1 MFKEIFDIYKVI
13 GAAFT
18 HVWFIVLPVAFYYVF
33 KLIWKDYIQMRWLM
47 SLKYDLLE
55 LVPPKLIEKSPQPME
70 SFFWGISGVL
80 KTHNPVDEWVKGEMT
95 FKFSLELVSDAGT
108 VHFYIRTPKQFRNL
122 VEAHLYAQYPDVV
135 INEVPDYVQDVPV
148 LVPNKEWDLWGTD
161 FELCQ
166 PDPYPIRTYKYFEES
181 VTGKMI
187 DPLGGLVEA
196 MGKLGP
202 GQKVWFQYVVIP
214 LKEEWNAEEHKII
227 DKLAGRVK
235 DEAGVFGGLMS
246 DLGDVFGNIGT
257 AMFGPV
263 EFKTTEEKDES
274 PLEFRLTPVE
284 KEILKAVENNLGKN
298 MFKIKMRF
306 LYLGKRENFDKT
318 TVSSFVG
325 GIKQFND
332 INLNSFRPNDKSKT
346 YASHLWVASRLR
358 FRQRKIFKR
367 YRDRDPT
374 GATFVL
380 STEELATV
388 FHLPDMS
395 VVAPSVTFVEAKQG
409 GAPANLPVE

>member
-1 MFKEIFDIYKVI
+1 MFGEIFSIFKVI
-13 GAAFT
+13 GEAFF
-18 HVWFIVLPVAFYYVF
+18 HVWFVVLPVAFYQLF
-33 KLIWKDYIQMRWLM
+33 KIIWKDYIQIKWLS
-47 SLKYDLLE
+47 SLKYDQLE
-55 LVPPKLIEKSPQPME
+55 IIPPKNLEKSPQPME
-70 SFFWGISGVL
+70 SIFWGISGVL
-80 KTHNPVDEWVKGEMT
+80 KTHNTVEEWVKGELT
-95 FKFSLELVSDAGT
+95 FKFSLELVSDEGT
-108 VHFYIRTPKQFRNL
+108 VHFYIRTPRQFRNL
-122 VEAHLYAQYPDVV
+122 IEAHLYAQYPDVV
-135 INEVPDYVQDVPV
+135 VNEVADYVQDVPAII
-148 LVPNKEWDLWGTD
+148 PNKEWDLWGTD
-161 FELCQ
+161 LELCQ

-187 DPLGGLVEA
+187 DPLAGLVET

-202 GQKVWFQYVVIP
+202 GQKIWFQYVVIP
-214 LKEEWNAEEHKII
+214 LHETWNAEEHEII
-227 DKLAGRVK
+227 DKLAGRVGEK
-235 DEAGVFGGLMS
+235 TGVFSGLLN
-246 DLGDVFGNIGT
+246 DLGDIFGNLGKGL
-257 AMFGPV
+257 FGPV
-263 EFKTTEEKDES
+263 EFAKKEEKEES

-298 MFKIKMRF
+298 MFRIKMRF
-306 LYLGKRENFDKT
+306 IYLGRRENFDKSA
-318 TVSSFVG
+318 VSSFVG

-346 YASHLWVASRLR
+346 YALHLWVDERTR

-395 VVAPSVTFVEAKQG
+395 VVAPSVTFVEAKRG